1 MARPPRLFVLDTV
14 MVDVTLRVAQLP
26 VRGGDVRAS
35 EQLLTTGG
43 GFNVLTAAARH
54 DLDVVY
60 VGQLGTGPMSAVAR
74 ADLVAAGIAT
84 PVAADPTHDLG
95 FCLVLVDAAGERT
108 FVTSTGAELLVTRA
122 DLDAVAIDEGDLVFL
137 SGYDFVYPEI
147 GPTVAR
153 WLATL
158 PTGVIVAFDPGPR
171 FADIATDLV
180 HAVLARSDWLLCNAV
195 EGLALSGAATLER
208 APEALLAM
216 TGGEGV
222 VVHDGQ
228 RGCLVA
234 TRTRAPVR
242 VAAFPAT
249 VVDTNGAG
257 DTHDGVFLAEMAR
270 GTDPLEAAR
279 RANAA
284 AAMAIGRLGPA
295 TCPPRA
301 EVVAWFATMD
311 PEGIIVDER

>member
-14 MVDVTLRVAQLP
+14 MVDVTLRVPQLP
-26 VRGGDVRAS
+26 ARGGDVRAS

-43 GFNVLTAAARH
+43 GFNVLTAAGRH
-54 DLDVVY
+54 HLDVVY
-60 VGQLGTGPMSAVAR
+60 VGQLGIGPMSAVPR

-147 GPTVAR
+147 GPTVAG

-195 EGLALSGAATLER
+195 EGLALSGA
-208 APEALLAM
+208 
-216 TGGEGV
+216 EGV

-257 DTHDGVFLAEMAR
+257 DTHDGVLLAELAR

-301 EVVAWFATMD
+301 EVVAWFAT
-311 PEGIIVDER
+311 

>member
-26 VRGGDVRAS
+26 ARGGDVRAS

-147 GPTVAR
+147 GPTVAG

-180 HAVLARSDWLLCNAV
+180 HAV
-195 EGLALSGAATLER
+195 LALSGAATLER

-228 RGCLVA
+228 RGCLLA

-257 DTHDGVFLAEMAR
+257 DTHDGVLLAELAR

-301 EVVAWFATMD
+301 EVVAWFAT
-311 PEGIIVDER
+311 